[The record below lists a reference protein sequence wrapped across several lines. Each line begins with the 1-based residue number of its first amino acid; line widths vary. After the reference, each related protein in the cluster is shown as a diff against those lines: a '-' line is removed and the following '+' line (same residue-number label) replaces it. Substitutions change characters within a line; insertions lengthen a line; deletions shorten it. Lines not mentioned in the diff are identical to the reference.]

1 MNHISSAWFYDLA
14 GGTTEY
20 VVTIASIV
28 GKSRMKGEKLITY
41 LLPYGAEKPRGGMV
55 KEADGNPGTNQ
66 IEIFW
71 EPPRGDFTKYVL
83 YITKIPNSKLSVTD
97 LPALPPSFNRLNSV
111 QSKASVVP
119 YNLSN
124 AHISS
129 NHSIMDQLQKYNI
142 NSKLTTYTI
151 SGLQPGEKYEAVLET
166 ETGTQLET
174 GRTTRQAIY
183 DIILTKPL
191 PPRNVDSNNITTNSC
206 KFTWQHPEG
215 CSCLV
220 GYQIL
225 VKSGSDVKNQYS
237 LLKMNTSYTVRGL
250 SEGTIYDIYLTT
262 VCKAK
267 REEYGGDEERKTESV
282 PVKFEIITHLE
293 KIRNL
298 QLDSSSHDYFSV
310 KWDTVSPN
318 MYNTITIRSYKGIAG
333 SDLFSLDDS
342 QLHEKENE
350 EGQIEER
357 MELQKLENFERVVK
371 EVSGEQRHYKFTDF
385 PDKVGSGFP
394 YEVEIVSTAKLSKE
408 NKDKEAVSEPVKKVF
423 FTKPHPPSHIHV
435 DNNVLK
441 WGSSPTPHVTEYHIS
456 WDILE
461 NDEKVTKEEL
471 HNVRKVVISGPIRN
485 DPFVYLSDLFE
496 KQLDNSQIVIIRIS
510 AVVSFPNLDAPLNE
524 RRSLEISEKF
534 QLNEDG
540 CLGRYVDEQNSMVP

>member
-1 MNHISSAWFYDLA
+1 
-14 GGTTEY
+14 
-20 VVTIASIV
+20 
-28 GKSRMKGEKLITY
+28 MKGEKLITY

-83 YITKIPNSKLSVTD
+83 YITKIPNSKVSVTD
-97 LPALPPSFNRLNSV
+97 LPALPHSFNRLNSI

-119 YNLSN
+119 YNLSS

-129 NHSIMDQLQKYNI
+129 NHSIIDQLQKYNI

-250 SEGTIYDIYLTT
+250 SAGTIYDIYLTT

-267 REEYGGDEERKTESV
+267 REEYGGDEERKTESA
-282 PVKFEIITHLE
+282 PVKVEIITHLE

-298 QLDSSSHDYFSV
+298 QLDSSSHDYLSV

-318 MYNTITIRSYKGIAG
+318 VYYTITIRSYNGIAG
-333 SDLFSLDDS
+333 SELFPLDVS
-342 QLHEKENE
+342 QLHEKQNE
-350 EGQIEER
+350 EGQIEEQR
-357 MELQKLENFERVVK
+357 ELQKLENFERVLK

-394 YEVEIVSTAKLSKE
+394 YEVEIVSTVKLSKE
-408 NKDKEAVSEPVKKVF
+408 SKDKEAVSEPVKKVF
-423 FTKPHPPSHIHV
+423 FTKPHPPSNIHI

-441 WGSSPTPHVTEYHIS
+441 WDSSLTPHVTEYHLC

-461 NDEKVTKEEL
+461 NDEKVTNVEPN
-471 HNVRKVVISGPIRN
+471 NVRKVVVSGSIRN
-485 DPFVYLSDLFE
+485 NPSFHLSDLFD
-496 KQLDNSQIVIIRIS
+496 KQLDNSKIVVIRI
-510 AVVSFPNLDAPLNE
+510 AAIVNFPNLDAPFNE

-534 QLNEDG
+534 QINEDG